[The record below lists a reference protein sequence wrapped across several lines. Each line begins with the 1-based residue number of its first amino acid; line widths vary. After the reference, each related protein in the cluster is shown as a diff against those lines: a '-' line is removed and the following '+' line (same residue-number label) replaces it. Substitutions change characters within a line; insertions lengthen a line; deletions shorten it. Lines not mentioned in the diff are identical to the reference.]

1 MRPSRIGLR
10 LLAFNLLLV
19 FLPVA
24 GILYL
29 DVYETALLELQE
41 RGMVQQGRLVAAA
54 LGEYAEVTQASAGAL
69 LARLGRRGDARIR
82 VYDAGGTL
90 MADSARL
97 PEGALVDAGGEY
109 ATASKDPRARPLYR
123 LGVWVIRVRRALGS
137 LARTVLVPR
146 RASSSSSDPA
156 REPAIGPELRAALD
170 GKYGADTRATPGQR
184 SMTLHSAV
192 PIRHGD
198 RVIGATQVSQSTFRI
213 LQALYDVR
221 LRIFQIVVASIIVAV
236 VLGLLMSAT
245 IVRPLVRLRRAAIA
259 LSERRAAP
267 SSFARV
273 KRRDEIGDLARALE
287 ELTGRLDAHIKLL
300 ESFAGDVSH
309 EFKNPLASI
318 RVAAEMIAATE
329 DPADRARLL
338 GMLTRDVDRLE
349 RLVTGVRELARIDAQ
364 IAHEAVESIDLTR
377 LLADFVEAFQ
387 LRDPRVTIAFS
398 APPGRVIVRAAP
410 DRLAQVF
417 ENLLENAVSFAPAG
431 SRVDASLT
439 ADAVSAVVTVTD
451 SGPGIPDGH
460 LERVFDR
467 FFSYRPGDAS
477 PRDHMGLGLAIA
489 KAIVEG
495 YSGSITARNHE
506 GGGTA
511 IVVRL
516 PLAEFQASSRSAQI
530 SSGVSTVS

>member
-1 MRPSRIGLR
+1 MMRPSRIGLR

-29 DVYETALLELQE
+29 DVYENALLELQE

-54 LGEYAEVTQASAGAL
+54 LGESPVTQATASAL

-82 VYDAGGTL
+82 VYDASGAL
-90 MADSARL
+90 VADSARL
-97 PEGALVDAGGEY
+97 PEAAPVETASEY
-109 ATASKDPRARPLYR
+109 ASSGRDPRARPLYR
-123 LGVWVIRVRRALGS
+123 LGVWVVRVRRALGS
-137 LARTVLVPR
+137 IARTVLVPPR
-146 RASSSSSDPA
+146 SSASSDQL

-198 RVIGATQVSQSTFRI
+198 RVIGAAHVSQSTFRI
-213 LQALYDVR
+213 LQALYGVR
-221 LRIFQIVVASIIVAV
+221 LRIFQIVVASIVVAV

-245 IVRPLVRLRRAAIA
+245 IVRPLVRLRRAAVA

-287 ELTGRLDAHIKLL
+287 DLTGRLDAHIKLL

-318 RVAAEMIAATE
+318 RVAAEMIAAT
-329 DPADRARLL
+329 DHQADRARLL

-349 RLVTGVRELARIDAQ
+349 RLVSGVRELARIDAQ
-364 IAHEAVESIDLTR
+364 LAHEAVQSIDLNK
-377 LLADFVEAFQ
+377 LLADLVGAFR
-387 LRDPRVTIAFS
+387 LHEGRVLLSFTES
-398 APPGRVIVRAAP
+398 KRPVIVRAAP

-417 ENLLENAVSFAPAG
+417 ENLLENAASFAPPG
-431 SRVDASLT
+431 SRIEVSLT
-439 ADAVSAVVTVTD
+439 ADLMSCVVTVD
-451 SGPGIPDGH
+451 DAGPGIPDGH

-467 FFSYRPGDAS
+467 FFSYRPGEPS
-477 PRDHMGLGLAIA
+477 PRDHMGLGLPIA

-495 YSGSITARNHE
+495 YSGSIVARNRD

-511 IVVRL
+511 VDVRL
-516 PLAEFQASSRSAQI
+516 PLAGFQTSSRPAQI